1 MQVLASY
8 FVLLPI
14 RDEAGVSL
22 GESHPHPAI
31 TLPSCALLQ
40 CQRADCPMHVSPG
53 TEVLPT
59 LFCLSLVVTLI
70 ATPLTAE
77 FLLRPNVPRCASC
90 HATAFQAPLCLRSD
104 PVAAACKPPPFLG
117 CHHASCRFS
126 INKLILCTGRRVYGS
141 FSPSWLAPL

>member
-22 GESHPHPAI
+22 GAKLGESQPHHAI
-31 TLPSCALLQ
+31 TLPSCLLLQ
-40 CQRADCPMHVSPG
+40 CQRADSLMHVSPG

-70 ATPLTAE
+70 ATPLAAE

-90 HATAFQAPLCLRSD
+90 HAIALQALLCVL
-104 PVAAACKPPPFLG
+104 K
-117 CHHASCRFS
+117 
-126 INKLILCTGRRVYGS
+126 
-141 FSPSWLAPL
+141 